1 MNIFTYGKP
10 SDPPPPSYDSSEES
24 VTPKVNPTPH
34 NNQHN
39 TIQNVPANLD
49 SDPGF
54 SDSSLLD
61 SFDSSYDEYS
71 KQGQLTKKSKNKHQN
86 KTRVQNPIKKC
97 ANLTATLIISV

>member
-24 VTPKVNPTPH
+24 VTPKVNHTPH

-61 SFDSSYDEYS
+61 SFDSLDDDYS
-71 KQGQLTKKSKNKHQN
+71 KRRHLTKRVKIN
-86 KTRVQNPIKKC
+86 TRIKRVS
-97 ANLTATLIISV
+97 TTL